1 MECFEFMAQTPV
13 VWANSIGLGG
23 CPETC
28 ALIARQAKDGSW
40 YAAGLNNKDAR
51 QVEVDTSFLGTG
63 TWKVEAF
70 VDTKDGDV
78 NPCAYRHTT
87 GTRINVGSKMVLNMA
102 PGGGFVVKFTR

>member
-1 MECFEFMAQTPV
+1 MLRVHGADAGRVGELHRPRRL
-13 VWANSIGLGG
+13 SRDL
-23 CPETC
+23 C
-28 ALIARQAKDGSW
+28 AHRPSGEGSW